1 MPLVGSDRSTAPYF
15 SIRTFLHTTIAIR
28 SQHCWSI
35 RPYTSRRAG
44 PYALGVALEVITG
57 LMHHRPAKPSKCV
70 SLKLDSAEVSDLSLA
85 HSSDDQCNEGHDI
98 YRQGIGQRA

>member
-1 MPLVGSDRSTAPYF
+1 MHSVGSDRSTAPL
-15 SIRTFLHTTIAIR
+15 FLHPNLPSHDYRDKVAALLVHPNLYFEAR
-28 SQHCWSI
+28 W
-35 RPYTSRRAG
+35 

-85 HSSDDQCNEGHDI
+85 HSSDGQCNEGHDI
-98 YRQGIGQRA
+98 YRQGIGQRG